1 MVGRVISWHLSNSS
15 INSILKKFQYS
26 SIPFHSNG
34 QTPPWYGRMI
44 HSYSLHGDEL
54 REYHHRGRLMYRKRI
69 RYSLSSAAG
78 IKLTGSM
85 ATSFL
90 NNLKVPPNFSYLTI
104 PFLLLH

>member
-78 IKLTGSM
+78 PLY
-85 ATSFL
+85 
-90 NNLKVPPNFSYLTI
+90 N
-104 PFLLLH
+104 LLLHIKNHIRHILYQY